1 MHIHYTAMS
10 DSTVGRRMLHAVI
23 LYCIIFYEADKN
35 AFLFVCLNKV
45 KNTAE
50 SDTSIGGTLL
60 SQTLYC
66 IGVFRVRLCGG

>member
-1 MHIHYTAMS
+1 MS

-23 LYCIIFYEADKN
+23 LYFMRQTKMHFY
-35 AFLFVCLNKV
+35 VRGTVLNKV